1 MAKLIEQRYG
11 KAKVR
16 VLKILRDGP
25 EKTSREFAKQEGL
38 IKPRGWG
45 AGNKAPPSSILNR
58 ENALGCHWIKI
69 DARQEEKK

>member
-45 AGNKAPPSSILNR
+45 CW
-58 ENALGCHWIKI
+58 E
-69 DARQEEKK
+69 